1 MSVKTTISGFI
12 SQKPRLFNKIIIC
25 LFISFCL
32 LVVLEKNSENTTL
45 RYIFKK
51 GEITLITQNN
61 AHCFYIY
68 RDQPAG
74 FEYELA
80 KAFAEYLGVKLKVQ
94 IIEKWEDLIPALK
107 NSKGAFVAASMTASP
122 ERKKEAAFSDGYMR
136 VRQIIIVNKKNQSLQ
151 TKEDLAGHTIHV
163 RKGMPYEEQLKK
175 LRMQGI
181 NLKIAL
187 QEDIATEELIRNV
200 ARDEI
205 EVTVAYSNVAYLNRR
220 YYPRVTVTGAISGY
234 ESLAWAVD
242 KNALSLVSRINSFFK
257 TIKANGKFAEIYN
270 RYYSGIDSFDNFDI
284 NNFYAMMQI
293 RFPLYSQTIKDVSA
307 KFGFDWRLIAAQIY
321 QESHFDPLAQSHAGA
336 RGLMQ
341 ITEQTAFSLG
351 CMDIY
356 DSEQS
361 IYAGVR
367 HLKNLYNSYDRA
379 SGLDRLLIA
388 LAAYNIGEGHIMDA
402 RDLAVKRNLNPNNWA
417 SLSRVL
423 PLLSEQR
430 YYSKTKYGYC
440 RGIEAVN
447 YINQTMNYYDILK
460 KEVIEYNDDNFFHD
474 YDNTMKLGT
483 GYGPL
488 WLSYPAYRLT

>member
-1 MSVKTTISGFI
+1 MPVSAIIKEFAAE
-12 SQKPRLFNKIIIC
+12 KPRLFNAIIVA

-32 LVVLEKNSENTTL
+32 IVILEKSSENRTL
-45 RYIFKK
+45 RYILKK
-51 GEITLITQNN
+51 GEITLLTQNN
-61 AHCFYIY
+61 AHSFYIY

-107 NSKGAFVAASMTASP
+107 STKGAFVAASMTASP
-122 ERKKEAAFSDGYMR
+122 ERERLAAFSDGYMR
-136 VRQIIIVNKKNQSLQ
+136 VRQQIVVNKKNQSIQ
-151 TKEDLAGHTIHV
+151 IPEDLAGHTVHV
-163 RKGMPYEEQLKK
+163 RKKSPYEERLKQLKE
-175 LRMQGI
+175 RGI

-187 QEDIATEELIRNV
+187 HENMATEELIRDV

-205 EVTVAYSNVAYLNRR
+205 EATIAYTNVAYLNRR
-220 YYPRVTVTGAISGY
+220 YYPRITVTGAISGY
-234 ESLAWAVD
+234 ESLVWAVD
-242 KNALSLVSRINSFFK
+242 KNGLSLATRINSFFK

-270 RYYSGIDSFDNFDI
+270 RYYSGIDTFDNFDI

-293 RFPLYSQTIKDVSA
+293 RFPAYSQSIKDAAA
-307 KFGFDWRLIAAQIY
+307 KFGFDWRLIAAQVY
-321 QESHFDPLAQSHAGA
+321 QESRFDPSAQSHAGA
-336 RGLMQ
+336 HGLMQ

-351 CMDIY
+351 FMDIY
-356 DSEQS
+356 DPEQS

-379 SGLDRLLIA
+379 TGFDRLLIA

-402 RDLAVKRNLNPNNWA
+402 KELAVRKNLNPNNWS
-417 SLSRVL
+417 SLSKVL

-447 YINQTMNYYDILK
+447 YINQIMNYYDILK
-460 KEVIEYNDDNFFHD
+460 KEVIEYNADNFF
-474 YDNTMKLGT
+474 
-483 GYGPL
+483 P
-488 WLSYPAYRLT
+488 

>member
-1 MSVKTTISGFI
+1 MSVKTTIRGFI
-12 SQKPRLFNKIIIC
+12 SRNPRLFNGIVVF
-25 LFISFCL
+25 LFISFCI
-32 LVVLEKNSENTTL
+32 LVVLEKTSEDISL
-45 RYIFKK
+45 KYILKK

-61 AHCFYIY
+61 ANCFYIY
-68 RDQPAG
+68 RDRPMG

-80 KAFAEYLGVKLKVQ
+80 KAFAEHLGVKLKVQ

-107 NSKGAFVAASMTASP
+107 NTKGAFIAASMTASP
-122 ERKKEAAFSDGYMR
+122 ERKRNAAFSDGYMH
-136 VRQIIIVNKKNQSLQ
+136 VRQNIIVNKKNQDLQ
-151 TKEDLAGHTIHV
+151 TKEDLAGHTVHV

-205 EVTVAYSNVAYLNRR
+205 EATIAYTNVAYLNRR

-234 ESLAWAVD
+234 ESLVWAVD

-270 RYYSGIDSFDNFDI
+270 RHYSGIDSFDNFDI

-293 RFPLYSQTIKDVSA
+293 RFPLYSQTIKDASA
-307 KFGFDWRLIAAQIY
+307 TCGFDWRLIAAQAY
-321 QESHFDPLAQSHAGA
+321 QESHFDPMAQSHAGA
-336 RGLMQ
+336 YGLMQ

-351 CMDIY
+351 FMDIY
-356 DSEQS
+356 DPEQN

-367 HLKNLYNSYDRA
+367 HLKNLYNSYDGA
-379 SGLDRLLIA
+379 AGLDRLLTA

-402 RDLAVKRNLNPNNWA
+402 KDLAVKKNLDPNNWA

-430 YYSKTKYGYC
+430 YYSRTKYGYC

-447 YINQTMNYYDILK
+447 YINQIMDYYDILK
-460 KEVIEYNDDNFFHD
+460 KEVIEYNADNFF
-474 YDNTMKLGT
+474 
-483 GYGPL
+483 P
-488 WLSYPAYRLT
+488 

>member
-1 MSVKTTISGFI
+1 MCKN
-12 SQKPRLFNKIIIC
+12 PRLSNAIIIF
-25 LFISFCL
+25 LFISFCFF
-32 LVVLEKNSENTTL
+32 VVFEKSAEDTSL
-45 RYIFKK
+45 RYILKK

-80 KAFAEYLGVKLKVQ
+80 KAFADHLGVKLRVQ

-107 NSKGAFVAASMTASP
+107 NSRGAFIAASMTASP
-122 ERKKEAAFSDGYMR
+122 ERKKNAAFSDGYMR
-136 VRQIIIVNKKNQSLQ
+136 VRQHIIVNKKNQFIQ
-151 TKEDLAGHTIHV
+151 NKEDLAGRTVHV
-163 RKGMPYEEQLKK
+163 RKYTPYEEQLKE
-175 LRMQGI
+175 LQARGI

-187 QEDIATEELIRNV
+187 DEDIATEELIRNV

-220 YYPRVTVTGAISGY
+220 YYRRVTVTGAIGEY
-234 ESLAWAVD
+234 ESLVWAVD
-242 KNALSLVSRINSFFK
+242 KNALSLADRINSFFK

-293 RFPLYSQTIKDVSA
+293 RFPLYSQTIKDASA
-307 KFGFDWRLIAAQIY
+307 QYGFDWRLIAAQAY

-336 RGLMQ
+336 HGLMQ

-351 CMDIY
+351 FMDIY
-356 DSEQS
+356 DPEQS

-402 RDLAVKRNLNPNNWA
+402 RDLAVKKNLNPNNWA

-430 YYSKTKYGYC
+430 YYSRTKYGYC

-447 YINQTMNYYDILK
+447 YINQIMNYYDILK
-460 KEVIEYNDDNFFHD
+460 KEVIEYNADNFF
-474 YDNTMKLGT
+474 
-483 GYGPL
+483 P
-488 WLSYPAYRLT
+488 